1 MIHMGSVDLLLI
13 KYIGE
18 KNKMLTS
25 VLQWHVIINPF
36 KTEGMSRDR
45 NEDIWPNDKLPNV
58 YHMSQAWR
66 KGKWYSK

>member
-13 KYIGE
+13 KYIVE
-18 KNKMLTS
+18 KPSLQNKMLTS

-58 YHMSQAWR
+58 YHM
-66 KGKWYSK
+66 